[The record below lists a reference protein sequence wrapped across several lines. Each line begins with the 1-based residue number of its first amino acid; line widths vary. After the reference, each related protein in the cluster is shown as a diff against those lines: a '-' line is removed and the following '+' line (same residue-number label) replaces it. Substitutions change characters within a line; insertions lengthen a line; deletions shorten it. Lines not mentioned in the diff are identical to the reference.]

1 MRARALAAAACAAG
15 LALAGCGGGPSGN
28 LDRSLSYFPA
38 TTPAVAVVTTDLDD
52 VQWHTFNGQIAPLV
66 VHASVRTLLHET
78 ADRTGLSFGDDLKAL
93 LGNPLVIGLV
103 PGAGPGRPVVAALQ
117 VRDAGRLP
125 RVLRALGFVAAGS
138 ADGAR
143 LYRPPLVVG
152 RRLAPAPR
160 GRPALLAVDRDVLV
174 AAGSARVL
182 RRALAG
188 RRRGGRLTE
197 TLLRRALPSLPTHPF
212 LRVYGSLRTLAGGV
226 GGTVPWFRALR
237 SYGLAVKLKQR
248 VIEARAVVRT
258 ASGRVRLDQLPLA
271 GGYAAARIPVR
282 EDQAV
287 VGLHDGAPSARFAGA
302 LLRGTRS
309 PAGALVRALA
319 GQLAGPAF
327 VALDPDGDVWAR
339 AGLRQPGAA
348 ARTLRGL
355 PSLRAVG
362 GGLYRA
368 GGRLVVGVI
377 GGALV
382 AAPSARQALATAG
395 EPTVVLAGTHGALT
409 VRADLA
415 TLGPALASTFGI
427 QLGSLDEAVAYATSD
442 RQGIRATIRVGI
454 R

>member
-226 GGTVPWFRALR
+226 GGNVPWFRALR

-282 EDQAV
+282 EDQVV

-309 PAGALVRALA
+309 PAGALVRA
-319 GQLAGPAF
+319 
-327 VALDPDGDVWAR
+327 R
-339 AGLRQPGAA
+339 
-348 ARTLRGL
+348 
-355 PSLRAVG
+355 
-362 GGLYRA
+362 
-368 GGRLVVGVI
+368 RLVVGVI
-377 GGALV
+377 GGTLV
-382 AAPSARQALATAG
+382 AAPSARQARATAG

-415 TLGPALASTFGI
+415 TLGPTLASTFGI
-427 QLGSLDEAVAYATSD
+427 QLGSLDEAVGFAIAD